1 MDPLTQGTLGAAL
14 PQAVARRARMGLATV
29 AGFLG
34 GMAPDLDV
42 LIRSSEDPLLFLE
55 YHRQFT
61 HSLVFIPV
69 GAAIVAA
76 FLWALWGR
84 RRDWPPAQIYGFC
97 LLGYAT
103 HALLDGCTTYGTLL
117 LWPFTDQRFAWNTVS
132 VIDPLLSV
140 PLAALVVAARMSGRS
155 LFARIGLA
163 WVLTYLSLG
172 LLARDRAQ
180 EEGLRLA
187 AARGHA
193 PERVDAKPSF
203 ANLLVW
209 KLIYREGD
217 YYYVDALR
225 LGARPCV
232 YAGEKVAALDLA
244 RDFPDLDPASQQARD
259 IERFRWFSMGYVA
272 IDPAYPDRVM
282 DLRFSLLPNE
292 IRPLWSIEI
301 DPQAGPGDHVVY
313 RTHRSDRGDAPRR
326 FGLMLR
332 GEPLPAEVTAAGA
345 RAARQAAACQL
356 ASAAS
361 SAAPVSTP

>member
-14 PQAVARRARMGLATV
+14 PQATAGRARMGLATL
-29 AGFLG
+29 AGFAG

-69 GAAIVAA
+69 GAAVVAA
-76 FLWALWGR
+76 LLWAGWGGR
-84 RRDWPPAQIYGFC
+84 RGWAPRQIYGFC

-103 HALLDGCTTYGTLL
+103 HALLDGCTTYGTQL
-117 LWPFTDQRFAWNTVS
+117 LWPFSDQRFAWNTVS
-132 VIDPLLSV
+132 IIDPLLSL
-140 PLAALVVAARMSGRS
+140 PLLTCVAVARFSGRAV
-155 LFARIGLA
+155 FARIGLA
-163 WVLTYLSLG
+163 WVLAYLTLG

-187 AARGHA
+187 LARGHA

-209 KLIYREGD
+209 KLIYRDGD

-225 LGARPCV
+225 LGAAPCI
-232 YAGEKVAALDLA
+232 YRGERVAALDLG
-244 RDFPDLDPASQQARD
+244 RDFPGLDAHSQQARD
-259 IERFRWFSMGYVA
+259 VERFRWFSMGYLA
-272 IDPAYPDRVM
+272 ADPAHPQRIM
-282 DLRFSLLPNE
+282 DLRYSLLPNE
-292 IRPLWSIEI
+292 IRPLWSIEV
-301 DPQAGPGDHVVY
+301 DTQAGGRRHVAY
-313 RTHRSDRGDAPRR
+313 RTHRSGREGALRR
-326 FGLMLR
+326 LGLMLR
-332 GEPLPAEVTAAGA
+332 GEPLPAEGTPTGPGGG
-345 RAARQAAACQL
+345 RQAAACQL

-361 SAAPVSTP
+361 SAAPVSTL